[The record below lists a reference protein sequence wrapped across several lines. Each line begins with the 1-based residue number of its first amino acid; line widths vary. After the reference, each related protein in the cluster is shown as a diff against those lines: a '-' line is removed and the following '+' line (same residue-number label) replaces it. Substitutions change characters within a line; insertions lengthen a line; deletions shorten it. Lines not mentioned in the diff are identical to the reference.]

1 MASKATARPP
11 LPPPSQAAC
20 WAEFAKWT
28 LGIPLL
34 VAAALG
40 IVWIAIWITGSGDM
54 MWQAA
59 RDMGTVLMWLALIVL
74 MYPAMMFVWVSDLRL
89 GLRAAKEWA
98 ALTEAEQAAAI
109 AAQASVVPVRR
120 RRKRG

>member
-1 MASKATARPP
+1 MAKARPKPPP
-11 LPPPSQAAC
+11 LPPPPQAAC

-34 VAAALG
+34 VAVALG
-40 IVWIAIWITGSGDM
+40 IVWIAIWITGSGEM
-54 MWQAA
+54 MWQTT

-74 MYPAMMFVWVSDLRL
+74 MYPAMMFVWVSDLRS

-98 ALTEAEQAAAI
+98 ALTEAEQATAI
-109 AAQASVVPVRR
+109 AAQASAVPARR
-120 RRKRG
+120 RRKKG